1 MRMDIQKN
9 MNMQDNISFLRIRPC
24 ENDNEIFLNSRKKE
38 GTSAFLIKN
47 DLNFSQI
54 NRKGFQ
60 TISNK
65 PSLRSSM
72 WLINDNNWDDFQDID
87 SRRLIYTYKDN
98 KEKALE
104 ILTRV
109 KPKIIEISNIDDM
122 KFINIYKPNYK
133 HFISMYVD
141 TIELAID
148 AITNGVTD
156 LLLRDWNTEQIS
168 DLQKRS
174 TQNIYE
180 RTVLSPL
187 LSINEARELLEK
199 EEFTNYLLC
208 RDVRG
213 YIRKETEWYPGSGK
227 DIPQLL
233 NYVFNNE
240 ADYKSKNFDRIFD
253 KLEDQEN
260 LNNQDLTELFKTS
273 GKYINRISEFANE
286 LNLKVNGNKV
296 TFVKN
301 RNINYTNQCYYKC
314 GFCGFSKG
322 PKSLDLKEIPYS
334 LEPKEV
340 VERTKEAY
348 KSGASEVCLQGG
360 IHPSYT
366 GEFYI
371 NLVKEIKEEIPDIH
385 IHGFTPLEIW
395 QGAETVDKSI
405 EDYLVMLKDAGL
417 NTLPG
422 TAAEILDDRIR
433 KHLCPDKITSKQ
445 WAYVM
450 EVAHSLGIKSTAT
463 IMFGHIDDI
472 ESWANHYSL
481 IRELQSRSN
490 GFTEI
495 VPLPFVHMGS
505 PIYLQGK
512 SMPGPTWDE
521 ILLIHSLAR
530 IYFHNFIDNIQA
542 SWVKLGHDGAL
553 KLLNAGVNDLGGT
566 LINENIS
573 RASGASHGQETTDI
587 EFIELIQKANKN
599 PYLRNTLYTKLKK
612 VENNKL
618 EKNVIKI

>member
-1 MRMDIQKN
+1 MDIQKY
-9 MNMQDNISFLRIRPC
+9 MNMQNNISFLRIRPC

-38 GTSAFLIKN
+38 GTSSFLIKKE
-47 DLNFSQI
+47 LNFNEI
-54 NRKGFQ
+54 NKKGFQ

-65 PSLRSSM
+65 SSYQSSM
-72 WLINDNNWDDFQDID
+72 WIVNDNNWEQFQDKD
-87 SRRLIYTYKDN
+87 SRRLIYSYKGN
-98 KEKALE
+98 KEIALE
-104 ILTRV
+104 VLTRLEPRV
-109 KPKIIEISNIDDM
+109 IEISDINDM
-122 KFINIYKPNYK
+122 NFINTYKPKYK
-133 HFISMYVD
+133 HLISMYVD
-141 TIELAID
+141 TKED
-148 AITNGVTD
+148 AINAIKNGIND
-156 LLLRDWNTEQIS
+156 LLLRDWNTEQIK
-168 DLQKRS
+168 DLQS
-174 TQNIYE
+174 TSKQNLYE

-187 LSINEARELLEK
+187 LSIDEARKLLDK
-199 EEFTNYLLC
+199 AEFTNYLLT

-213 YIRKETEWYPGSGK
+213 YRRKETDWYPGSGK
-227 DIPQLL
+227 DIPQLF

-240 ADYKSKNFDRIFD
+240 ADYKSKKFDNIFN
-253 KLEDQEN
+253 KLEDGEN
-260 LNNQDLTELFKTS
+260 INDEDLTELFKTS
-273 GKYINRISEFANE
+273 GKYINRISEYAND

-334 LEPKEV
+334 LEPQEV
-340 VERTKEAY
+340 VNRAKEAY
-348 KSGASEVCLQGG
+348 ETGASEVCLQGG
-360 IHPSYT
+360 IHPNYT

-371 NLVKEIKEEIPDIH
+371 NLVKEIKEVIPDMH

-395 QGAETVDKSI
+395 QGAETINKSV
-405 EDYLVMLKDAGL
+405 EEYLILLKDVGL

-433 KHLCPDKITSKQ
+433 KYLCPDKITSKQ

-472 ESWANHYSL
+472 ESWTNHYSL
-481 IRELQSRSN
+481 IRNLQERTH

-521 ILLIHSLAR
+521 VILIHSLAR
-530 IYFHNFIDNIQA
+530 IYFHDYIDNIQA
-542 SWVKLGHDGAL
+542 SWVKLGHDGSL
-553 KLLNAGVNDLGGT
+553 KLLEAGVNDLGGT

-573 RASGASHGQETTDI
+573 RASGASHGQETTDL
-587 EFIELIQKANKN
+587 EFIKLIQKANKK

-612 VENNKL
+612 L
-618 EKNVIKI
+618 EYKNLEQDAIKI

>member
-1 MRMDIQKN
+1 MDIQKY
-9 MNMQDNISFLRIRPC
+9 MNMQNNISFLRIRPC

-38 GTSAFLIKN
+38 GTSSFLIKKE
-47 DLNFSQI
+47 LNFNEI
-54 NRKGFQ
+54 NKKGFQ

-65 PSLRSSM
+65 SSYKSSM
-72 WLINDNNWDDFQDID
+72 WLISDNNWEQFQDKD
-87 SRRLIYTYKDN
+87 SRRLIYSYKGN
-98 KEKALE
+98 KEIALE
-104 ILTRV
+104 VLTRL
-109 KPKIIEISNIDDM
+109 KPRSIEISNINDM
-122 KFINIYKPNYK
+122 NFINTYKPNYK
-133 HFISMYVD
+133 HLISMYVD
-141 TIELAID
+141 TKED
-148 AITNGVTD
+148 AIHAINNGIND
-156 LLLRDWNTEQIS
+156 LLLRDWNTEQIK
-168 DLQKRS
+168 DLQSISK
-174 TQNIYE
+174 QNLYE

-187 LSINEARELLEK
+187 LSIDEARKLLDK
-199 EEFTNYLLC
+199 GEFTNYLLT

-213 YIRKETEWYPGSGK
+213 YRRKETDWYPGSGK
-227 DIPQLL
+227 DIPQLF

-240 ADYKSKNFDRIFD
+240 ADYKSKKFDNIFN
-253 KLEDQEN
+253 KLEDGEN
-260 LNNQDLTELFKTS
+260 INDEDLTELFKTS
-273 GKYINRISEFANE
+273 GKYINRISEYANH

-334 LEPKEV
+334 LEPQEV
-340 VERTKEAY
+340 VNRAKEAY
-348 KSGASEVCLQGG
+348 ETGASEVCLQGG
-360 IHPSYT
+360 IHPNYT

-371 NLVKEIKEEIPDIH
+371 NLVKEIKEVIPDMH

-395 QGAETVDKSI
+395 QGAETINKSV
-405 EDYLVMLKDAGL
+405 EEYLILLKDVGL

-433 KHLCPDKITSKQ
+433 KYLCPDKITSKQ

-472 ESWANHYSL
+472 ESWTNHYSL
-481 IRELQSRSN
+481 IRNLQERTH

-521 ILLIHSLAR
+521 VILIHSLAR
-530 IYFHNFIDNIQA
+530 IYFHDYIDNIQA
-542 SWVKLGHDGAL
+542 SWVKLGHDGSL
-553 KLLNAGVNDLGGT
+553 KLLEAGVNDLGGT

-573 RASGASHGQETTDI
+573 RASGASHGQETTDL
-587 EFIELIQKANKN
+587 EFIKLIQKANKK

-612 VENNKL
+612 L
-618 EKNVIKI
+618 EYKNLEQDAIKI